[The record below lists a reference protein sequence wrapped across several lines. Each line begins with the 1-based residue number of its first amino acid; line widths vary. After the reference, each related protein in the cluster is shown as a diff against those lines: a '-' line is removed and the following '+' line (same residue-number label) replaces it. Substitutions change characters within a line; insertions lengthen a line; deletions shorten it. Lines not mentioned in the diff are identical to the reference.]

1 MPAINY
7 CVYKTNIWCIPTTEI
22 ATWWQV
28 VIAAI
33 AVAFAIRAIQ
43 ATNATSQAVLNR
55 DKNILDRKRAAFL
68 TPLANEIY
76 AVLVRTYQIKN
87 LIETDDSKQAAQHTV
102 NVLSWLEMPC
112 VERCIGVIEAFT
124 SDESI
129 QLTKC
134 SLTISKAHNFVK
146 GNPSQKLEEP
156 HARKVVMSSVPLVVQ
171 DLEKVFT
178 EALAVMA
185 KAAGLS
191 ATAAAAA
198 DQATKSPLLVPRE
211 SLSPSHLDIAPTPPS
226 RTPPVVPSPAGNQA
240 QPSRG
245 TDAPKP
251 AAAPSAAAAAAPAPN
266 VPPSAGPTRSS
277 SPEARKPD

>member
-7 CVYKTNIWCIPTTEI
+7 CLYKTNIWCIPTTEI

-28 VIAAI
+28 VIAAV
-33 AVAFAIRAIQ
+33 AVVFAIRAIQ

-68 TPLANEIY
+68 SPLTNEIY

-87 LIETDDSKQAAQHTV
+87 LNETDDSKQAAQHIV

-124 SDESI
+124 SEESI

-134 SLTISKAHNFVK
+134 SLAISKAHNFVK
-146 GNPSQKLEEP
+146 GNPLQKLEDP
-156 HARKVVMSSVPLVVQ
+156 ISRKVVMSSVPLVIQ
-171 DLEKVFT
+171 DFEKVFS

-191 ATAAAAA
+191 TTAAAAA

-211 SLSPSHLDIAPTPPS
+211 GVGPTPS
-226 RTPPVVPSPAGNQA
+226 T
-240 QPSRG
+240 
-245 TDAPKP
+245 
-251 AAAPSAAAAAAPAPN
+251 
-266 VPPSAGPTRSS
+266 
-277 SPEARKPD
+277 